1 MVLGDHVEVLRQRTV
16 SDKAEPSCTQ
26 ITCHGAV
33 EVRGQQAGTR
43 TRCGTWVPRQDLQ
56 LVCRAPIGL
65 VGPQGRP
72 GRPAGQAVQE
82 LGSRL
87 AVVEKMRSEGG
98 TSA

>member
-26 ITCHGAV
+26 ITCQRPLRCEASKLGPGPGA
-33 EVRGQQAGTR
+33 GPG
-43 TRCGTWVPRQDLQ
+43 CHDKICN
-56 LVCRAPIGL
+56 LVCRALVGL
-65 VGPQGRP
+65 VGPQGMP
-72 GRPAGQAVQE
+72 GRPAEQAVQE
-82 LGSRL
+82 LGSWL